1 MEQKK
6 QYILK
11 AVVGVLCLFL
21 IATLL
26 VWALWNWLIP
36 EIFGL
41 KRLSFAEAG
50 GLLFLSK
57 LLLGGF
63 NKEHFKKKM
72 SADYWESKFVN
83 QQNDS
88 YQLTSEQKSALKD
101 RIKNRWCSMEKEEKQ
116 QDVQV

>member
-11 AVVGVLCLFL
+11 AVLGVFCMFL

-26 VWALWNWLIP
+26 VWSLWNWLIP

-41 KRLSFAEAG
+41 KRLNFAEAG

-63 NKEHFKKKM
+63 NKEH
-72 SADYWESKFVN
+72 YWESKFVN
-83 QQNDS
+83 QQKDS
-88 YQLTSEQKSALKD
+88 YHLTSEQKSALKD
-101 RIKNRWCSMEKEEKQ
+101 RIKNRWCSVEREEKK
-116 QDVQV
+116 QDIQV

>member
-11 AVVGVLCLFL
+11 AVLGVFCLFL

-26 VWALWNWLIP
+26 VWSLWNWLIP

-63 NKEHFKKKM
+63 NTDHFKKKM

-83 QQNDS
+83 QQQDS
-88 YQLTSEQKSALKD
+88 YHLTSEQK
-101 RIKNRWCSMEKEEKQ
+101 
-116 QDVQV
+116 